1 MKAIKK
7 WGIALAIGLFCGL
20 LPIVVIIAIIMG
32 SMGSDVKNTLTAAAD
47 TPERFEELMRL
58 AEIGV
63 PSDIVMMITTFQ
75 CETEEEAQTK
85 PFIGNALEFMVM
97 TEIISEKHHTC
108 DRYNDDGSET
118 LDDEAE
124 CNCDFKVVTTNF
136 HYYKENILGYLGATE
151 PAADLN
157 AGNLLERLQAAADEK
172 AKHRAYEARI
182 QVQINAIDD
191 TLYENAIKRCGI
203 DNEDEIQAIIV
214 LHESGYYIEWFK
226 ERAAEMGVAL
236 SEGITTGGVNGTHSR
251 IMAAIAGDTSPFAG
265 GPFGDPVS
273 GWRGMVSCEFGG
285 YVGHT
290 GIDFAAPIGTPV
302 YASISGT
309 VIITGSG
316 STGYGNY
323 VVINHGGGITTLYA
337 HNSSVLVGAG
347 QRVTRGQVIAY
358 SGNTGN
364 VIPRPTPENPAAGA
378 HLHFEV
384 VVNGTPKNPRGYL

>member
-1 MKAIKK
+1 MKK
-7 WGIALAIGLFCGL
+7 LAIIFLTVYL
-20 LPIVVIIAIIMG
+20 LLLVLVGAIMMAI
-32 SMGSDVKNTLTAAAD
+32 SNSSDTKKSFAASAASKE
-47 TPERFEELMRL
+47 TPERILELMRL

-63 PSDIVMMITTFQ
+63 PSDIVMMITTLQ
-75 CETEEEAQTK
+75 CETEEEAQKK
-85 PFIGNALEFMVM
+85 PFMDNALEFMVV

-124 CNCDFKVVTTNF
+124 CNCDFKVVATNF
-136 HYYKENILGYLGATE
+136 HYYKEEILGYLGATE

-157 AGNLLERLQAAADEK
+157 AENLLERLQAAADEK
-172 AKHRAYEARI
+172 AEGRAYETKI

-203 DNEDEIQAIIV
+203 EEKDKIKAIIV
-214 LHESGYYIEWFK
+214 LHEAGYFTEWFK
-226 ERAAEMGVAL
+226 ERTAEMGIEL

-285 YVGHT
+285 YPGHT

-323 VVINHGGGITTLYA
+323 VVINHGGGIATLYA

-347 QRVTRGQVIAY
+347 EEVTKGQVIAY

-364 VIPRPTPENPAAGA
+364 STGP

-384 VVNGTPKNPRGYL
+384 VVKGTPKNPRGYL